1 MEHIDKLYKKINK
14 NNKYVLVFGK
24 STCRYCKEA
33 IKYLK
38 ENNIPYKYYKIDEY
52 YNIFFKI
59 LEKLNKKHQD
69 ILYDSNH
76 KTYPIIFIN
85 KKFIGGYS
93 ELIKINFNAI

>member
-24 STCRYCKEA
+24 SSCVYCKAA
-33 IKYLK
+33 IKYLQ
-38 ENNIPYKYYKIDEY
+38 ENNIPYKYYKIDKY

-59 LEKLNKKHQD
+59 LEKLNKKSPD

-76 KTYPIIFIN
+76 KTIPIIFIN
-85 KKFIGGYS
+85 SKFIGGYS
-93 ELIKINFNAI
+93 DLIKIF